1 MELYNPVS
9 ALSHSLYRCGELAVA
24 KLKQC
29 AGFCLAAGPA
39 QAFPASFAEIP
50 QEHKLHSPA
59 ALAAAKESGR
69 QNSGIVQDQT
79 IALVQILGQFI
90 EMTVLNLSR
99 LFIQMKQPG
108 SVTLFQRGLR
118 DQLLGQIKEKI

>member
-1 MELYNPVS
+1 MPLYHMRRPTKRYTGTPS
-9 ALSHSLYRCGELAVA
+9 GRSY
-24 KLKQC
+24 
-29 AGFCLAAGPA
+29 PA
-39 QAFPASFAEIP
+39 
-50 QEHKLHSPA
+50 A

-79 IALVQILGQFI
+79 IALVQILGQFV